1 MADVSLASL
10 YDAMHALER
19 VLGPFP
25 ILTLAVDRQG
35 RMVMSNVTARDTFGL
50 SEVLML
56 EKTLDDLVPG
66 LEVTLTTGA
75 DGKAQAKIK
84 RGKGK
89 AAGSRARRAR
99 RFNDKGREIGV
110 FPVEAHV
117 SALPMGD
124 DAVVFVALHDL
135 SEKLRSDRA
144 LRQSQELLEAV
155 LSGVPALISAKGPD
169 GRYQLVNGFAAE
181 VFGIDTEAAVGKTST
196 EVFGASTGRA
206 FDAVDRAFLSGRATS
221 RNFEETLVDSE
232 GRKRR
237 FVTTKGALRESDGTL
252 RSVLSVSLDVS
263 HQDAAEQRLD
273 RLAQHDDLTGL
284 PRRPALRRALITQ
297 IEKARDKKTRV
308 GLLVVGVESLGRI
321 TAEHGQAARDA
332 VLRRLAIRLSGL
344 VDENAVVAMTETD
357 GFSIALPSTDDPE
370 AIRQAM
376 AALLERLAEPV
387 SVGKNA
393 VLPKFESGLAVW
405 PESGLDADDLMRA
418 ADDARR
424 LARTKASEADD
435 AKSPGK
441 RGFRDRVRV
450 RREAETA
457 LRRDLEHDRLKVRFA
472 PIRNLASDR
481 LVGFRAMLFGADGKP
496 LADAPSDGVAAL
508 SIAEQNGLVA
518 PIGEWLFRRACMARG
533 NWRMFET
540 GGPPGDLADI
550 PIVAIAL
557 HTQQLYQP
565 DLAEMISDILS
576 ETGTPANALR
586 LGVTEAAAMDDPELA
601 GNTLAAL
608 AEIGVG
614 LSLERFGIGP
624 ASLLHLRNLPVTSVS
639 LAPEI
644 TAGIP
649 NDPDAVAITSGA
661 LALLRAL
668 DKRPAA
674 AGITTAEQLRFL
686 RESECE
692 EAWGPVVG
700 APLDP
705 DEAAALISGG
715 LKLAV

>member
-10 YDAMHALER
+10 YDAMHSLER
-19 VLGPFP
+19 ILGPFP

-35 RMVMSNVTARDTFGL
+35 RIVMSNATARDAFGL

-66 LEVTLTTGA
+66 LEIALATGA
-75 DGKAQAKIK
+75 DGKPQAKIK
-84 RGKGK
+84 RGTGKG
-89 AAGSRARRAR
+89 AGSRARRAR
-99 RFNDKGREIGV
+99 RFNGQGRDVGV
-110 FPVEAHV
+110 FPVEAHA
-117 SALPMGD
+117 SALTLGD

-135 SEKLRSDRA
+135 SDKLRSDRA
-144 LRQSQELLEAV
+144 LRQSQDLLEAV

-181 VFGIDTEAAVGKTST
+181 VFGIDTETAVGKTST

-237 FVTTKGALRESDGTL
+237 FVTTKGALRESDGSL

-273 RLAQHDDLTGL
+273 RLAQHDELTGL
-284 PRRPALRRALITQ
+284 PRRPALRRALMTQ

-308 GLLVVGVESLGRI
+308 GLLVLSIESLGRI
-321 TAEHGQAARDA
+321 TAEHGQAARDT

-344 VDENAVVAMTETD
+344 IDVNAVVAMTESD
-357 GFSIALPSTDDPE
+357 GFSIALPSKDDPE
-370 AIRQAM
+370 TIRLAM
-376 AALLERLAEPV
+376 AALLERLGEPV
-387 SVGKNA
+387 SVGRNA
-393 VLPKFESGLAVW
+393 VIPKLESGLAVW
-405 PESGLDADDLMRA
+405 PESGLDADDMMRA

-424 LARTKASEADD
+424 LARTKAADSD
-435 AKSPGK
+435 TGKSSDKG
-441 RGFRDRVRV
+441 GFRERVRV

-457 LRRDLEHDRLKVRFA
+457 LRRDLEHDRLNIRFA
-472 PIRNLASDR
+472 PIRNLVSER

-496 LADAPSDGVAAL
+496 LADASEDGIAAL
-508 SIAEQNGLVA
+508 SIAEQNGMVA
-518 PIGEWLFRRACMARG
+518 PIGEWFLRRACMARG
-533 NWRMFET
+533 NWQPFGNSPASAPMDV
-540 GGPPGDLADI
+540 PV
-550 PIVAIAL
+550 VAIAL
-557 HTQQLYQP
+557 HSQQLYQP
-565 DLAEMISDILS
+565 DLVEMMSDILS
-576 ETGTPANALR
+576 ETGTPAAALR

-601 GNTLAAL
+601 NSTLAAL

-639 LAPEI
+639 LAPEV

-649 NDPDAVAITSGA
+649 DDPDAVAITSGA

-686 RESECE
+686 KETECE
-692 EAWGPVVG
+692 EAWGPIIG

-705 DEAAALISGG
+705 DEADTLVSGG